1 MKKNTIF
8 DIFSIISTIYVCV
21 ISFLIYA
28 RIDEKGLMI
37 NKMFNSNMNFTS
49 LNNSIESFFN
59 KLFHINI
66 SENDSPVETNINY
79 IELGNHYFR
88 TEDQNIP
95 ALNDGT
101 VIYKTV
107 DKDKYVLSIDYK
119 NYSAVYFLLNNT
131 EVSYQDHFLKGDII
145 GEYEEQFQ
153 VYFYIEGKEV
163 SFEKIFSAN

>member
-8 DIFSIISTIYVCV
+8 DIFSIISAIYVCV

-88 TEDQNIP
+88 TED
-95 ALNDGT
+95 
-101 VIYKTV
+101 
-107 DKDKYVLSIDYK
+107 
-119 NYSAVYFLLNNT
+119 
-131 EVSYQDHFLKGDII
+131 
-145 GEYEEQFQ
+145 
-153 VYFYIEGKEV
+153 
-163 SFEKIFSAN
+163 

>member
-1 MKKNTIF
+1 
-8 DIFSIISTIYVCV
+8 
-21 ISFLIYA
+21 
-28 RIDEKGLMI
+28 MI

-95 ALNDGT
+95 A
-101 VIYKTV
+101 
-107 DKDKYVLSIDYK
+107 
-119 NYSAVYFLLNNT
+119 
-131 EVSYQDHFLKGDII
+131 
-145 GEYEEQFQ
+145 
-153 VYFYIEGKEV
+153 
-163 SFEKIFSAN
+163 